1 MCHAGSLPFVR
12 RRLALKRSPTPRGH
26 WEMSGETCV
35 AVSTGGAPA
44 TKQAGPGVLF
54 DAAQLRPGSPWGTP
68 AGPWGSDP
76 VPR

>member
-1 MCHAGSLPFVR
+1 MSRWKSSFR
-12 RRLALKRSPTPRGH
+12 PTAARIKAVPHPQGTLGD
-26 WEMSGETCV
+26 SGETCV

-54 DAAQLRPGSPWGTP
+54 DAAQLRPGSPRGTP
-68 AGPWGSDP
+68 AVPWGSDP